1 MSKERGRSW
10 ACSPGVAARL
20 ILGLAVA
27 LAVGAKVL
35 ADTSPGADGGSGDVP
50 TATATLAP
58 TVDAPDAEGMKAV
71 SAPPLAEITRAD
83 GRAERGPRGDQGTTV
98 AGVVVSA
105 EDGYIADGQE
115 LSPFDD
121 AAPAIANLDPD
132 LLAALQL
139 AATDA
144 EAEGITMVVNSG
156 WRSET
161 YQKALLD
168 EAVVTYGSEAEA
180 RKWVDTPEGSNHV
193 KGGAVDV
200 GPEEAD
206 SWLIE
211 HGSTY
216 GLCQTYANEIWHFQ
230 LMTEPGG
237 TCPAPLTDATAG

>member
-10 ACSPGVAARL
+10 ARSPGIAARL

-35 ADTSPGADGGSGDVP
+35 ADTSPGADGGSDDIPAV
-50 TATATLAP
+50 TATVAT
-58 TVDAPDAEGMKAV
+58 TVDAPDAGGMEAV
-71 SAPPLAEITRAD
+71 SAPPHAD
-83 GRAERGPRGDQGTTV
+83 VTHDGGRAERGTRGEQGKTV
-98 AGVVVSA
+98 AGVVVSQD
-105 EDGYIADGQE
+105 DGYIADGQE
-115 LSPFDD
+115 LSPFDESV
-121 AAPAIANLDPD
+121 PAITKLDPD
-132 LLAALQL
+132 LLAALQW

-144 EAEGITMVVNSG
+144 EADGIVMVVNSG

-161 YQKALLD
+161 YQQALLD

-193 KGGAVDV
+193 KGTAVDI

-206 SWLIE
+206 AWLIE
-211 HGSTY
+211 NGSAY

-237 TCPAPLTDATAG
+237 TCPPPVTDATEG